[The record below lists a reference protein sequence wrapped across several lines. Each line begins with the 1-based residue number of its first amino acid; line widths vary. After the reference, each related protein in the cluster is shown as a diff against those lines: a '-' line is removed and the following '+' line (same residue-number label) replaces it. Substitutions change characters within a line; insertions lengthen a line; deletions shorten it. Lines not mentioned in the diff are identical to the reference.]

1 MRLIF
6 QINYYC
12 LIDKFKSFVELLQII
27 HQLIIHS
34 SSPSENREI
43 LLEET
48 TEKTNSQ
55 KGGLLSKFFGPLME
69 VGISLM
75 RNVLKQLAKSVL
87 LPLRLT
93 TTAPATQ
100 AAMQKKIYGTG
111 ITSLVISK
119 EEMKDIMKV
128 IKYLKAPGLIKKGV
142 RKTIKKRSKRTKR
155 WIYWCVISYIRC

>member
-1 MRLIF
+1 
-6 QINYYC
+6 
-12 LIDKFKSFVELLQII
+12 
-27 HQLIIHS
+27 
-34 SSPSENREI
+34 
-43 LLEET
+43 
-48 TEKTNSQ
+48 
-55 KGGLLSKFFGPLME
+55 ME

-93 TTAPATQ
+93 TTGPATQ

-119 EEMKDIMKV
+119 EEMKDIMIV

-142 RKTIKKRSKRTKR
+142 RKTIKKRSKRAKR
-155 WIYWCVISYIRC
+155 WIYWCFICYIRC